1 MTTLETRAQHAI
13 SCDLCEKPVQ
23 WFCKSCQT
31 SLCVNCRLRHPLDYS
46 LGYPSSKPHDIVPF
60 IGIPVATPVC
70 KEHRGKSCEAH
81 CQQCHIPVCIKCLCG
96 PHQGHTAEDLTY
108 EKKIEDI
115 QYETEQIRNKII
127 PTWEKED
134 SEMEV
139 IIARAMAKFD
149 DVGKEIEKIKH
160 NWHQEVNSIFD
171 KISLM
176 MQELE
181 NKNLESLDGHQKDIR
196 SQINEMSEITMQNK
210 SVTVSKDLPKIN
222 SYTRKLLNYQTY
234 PKGCSSLQWPK
245 LHVDYTNEYDISV
258 KIEDFEAI
266 LTHSFAISNN
276 NKEISVETNQINKP

>member
-13 SCDLCEKPVQ
+13 SCDLCEKPVN

-31 SLCVNCRLRHPLDYS
+31 GLCWNCKAKHTLVYTPGNQGPKS
-46 LGYPSSKPHDIVPF
+46 HDIVPF

-70 KEHRGKSCEAH
+70 KEHRGRSCEAH

-108 EKKIEDI
+108 EKKLEDI
-115 QYETEQIRNKII
+115 QYETEQIQNKII

-139 IIARAMAKFD
+139 IIAQALAKFD
-149 DVGKEIEKIKH
+149 DVGKENENIQHI
-160 NWHQEVNSIFD
+160 WHQEVNSIFD

-181 NKNLESLDGHQKDIR
+181 KKNLESLDGHQKDLR
-196 SQINEMSEITMQNK
+196 SQINEMSEIAVQNK
-210 SVTVSKDLPKIN
+210 SVIVSKDLSKIN

-245 LHVDYTNEYDISV
+245 LHVDYTNKYDTSV
-258 KIEDFEAI
+258 KIEEFEAI
-266 LTHSFAISNN
+266 LAHSFSVSPNNAICS
-276 NKEISVETNQINKP
+276 KKDP